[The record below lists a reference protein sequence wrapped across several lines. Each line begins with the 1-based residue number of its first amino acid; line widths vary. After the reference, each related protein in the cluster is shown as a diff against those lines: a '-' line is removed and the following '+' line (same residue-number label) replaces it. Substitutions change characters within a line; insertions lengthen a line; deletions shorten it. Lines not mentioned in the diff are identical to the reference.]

1 MTTRIAEEARHVVDP
16 RPYVQIKLPWT
27 RANIS
32 RAGSPPAPAPVLPA
46 TGIVTFFL
54 YLSWQMDEFE
64 EQLRHRT
71 QAGFWVLIVLGLLA
85 LGVLAQHVLFDGEGR
100 VAVPAA
106 WRGQPEGG
114 SGTSPWGVAALVA
127 LLLVLVSHRSDFQ
140 IFKPPGFR

>member
-1 MTTRIAEEARHVVDP
+1 MDEGGKYQQGWLAVG
-16 RPYVQIKLPWT
+16 LP
-27 RANIS
+27 
-32 RAGSPPAPAPVLPA
+32 PAPVLA
-46 TGIVTFFL
+46 VTGIVTFFL

-71 QAGFWVLIVLGLLA
+71 QAGFWVLMVLGLLA
-85 LGVLAQHVLFDGEGR
+85 LGLLAQHVLFDGEGR

-127 LLLVLVSHRSDFQ
+127 LLLVLVSHRKS
-140 IFKPPGFR
+140 IRLEMKLSSWTKTSEMMSMSWSYLSKG